1 MRSTNHETTDFK
13 TSIADNEEIRE
24 ITEDDYVSFF
34 KGLFVACV
42 SGAVIYAVLILT
54 ILHFI

>member
-1 MRSTNHETTDFK
+1 MKSTNQETTDFN
-13 TSIADNEEIRE
+13 TSVADNEELRE
-24 ITEDDYVSFF
+24 VTEDDYVRFF
-34 KGLFVACV
+34 KGVFVACV